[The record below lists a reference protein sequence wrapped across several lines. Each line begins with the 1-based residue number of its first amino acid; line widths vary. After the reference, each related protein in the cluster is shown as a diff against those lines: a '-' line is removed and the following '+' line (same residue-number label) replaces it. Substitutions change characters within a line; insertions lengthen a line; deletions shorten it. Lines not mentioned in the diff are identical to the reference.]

1 MPLLFLIKHDYLYSP
16 LAVLDFRALRYGL
29 DGFDDQKKTTLS
41 ALLKLPFSVNA

>member
-1 MPLLFLIKHDYLYSP
+1 MPLLFSDQARLFV
-16 LAVLDFRALRYGL
+16 LAVGYARFRALRYGL